1 MLFASDLDQTL
12 IYSRRSFRHEAAE
25 EDIRLIEVL
34 DGKEISFMTH
44 KAISL
49 LKQVSEKALF
59 VPVTTRT
66 IEQFK
71 RISIFQSE
79 LAAEYAVTSNGGNIL
94 INGTPDSGWNARI
107 AEQLKDGM
115 PREEMLEKFQ
125 EIVHEEW
132 VLKQRTADDLFSYCI
147 IDREKIPAEL
157 ESFTQWLSEAGWTH
171 SMQGRKL
178 YFVPKPVS
186 KWAAIEY
193 IKNLVGEDTVSAA
206 GDSLLDLCLLENAD
220 YAFAPRHGELQEK
233 GQDSQGKIT
242 RTEWEGILASEEIL
256 AGVLEKTDHHLN
268 AVQR

>member
-1 MLFASDLDQTL
+1 MIFASDLDQTL
-12 IYSRRSFRHEAAE
+12 IYSRRSFRSDPAE
-25 EDIRLIEVL
+25 EDIRLIETL
-34 DGKEISFMTH
+34 DGQEISFMTH
-44 KAISL
+44 KAVGL
-49 LKQVSEKALF
+49 LKQITERAMF

-71 RISIFQSE
+71 RITLFQSE

-94 INGTPDSGWNARI
+94 KNGTPDADWNRLMTQ
-107 AEQLKDGM
+107 QLQNGM

-125 EIVHEEW
+125 EIVHDEW

-147 IDREKIPAEL
+147 IDRAKVPEEL
-157 ESFTQWLSEAGWTH
+157 ESFTKWLGEAGWTH

-193 IKNLVGEDTVSAA
+193 IKKTEGINTVAAA

-220 YAFAPRHGELQEK
+220 FAYAPRHGELQEQ
-233 GQDSQGKIT
+233 GQDSQGKIV
-242 RTEWEGILASEEIL
+242 RTEQEGISASEEIL
-256 AGVLEKTDHHLN
+256 QKVLEKAEQQAKVTP
-268 AVQR
+268 